1 MFADINIQTIENQ
14 DLTVVGLVEN
24 VDYESSVIENLE
36 ENLLCV
42 GNTDCPNEL
51 SCLEQKC
58 TNPCNLNPCGINTQC
73 QVMSHRPIC
82 SCLPGYNGDPFNTGC
97 TLTDSGIFCFKMNI
111 FIVQFFNLISIIYL
125 ISVQNPCSPNPCG
138 SNAIC
143 KKHESFE
150 RVATCYCIPGYSGD
164 PFWSCQPE

>member
-82 SCLPGYNGDPFNTGC
+82 SCLPGYNGNPFNTGC
-97 TLTDSGIFCFKMNI
+97 TLTDSGILFCEYI
-111 FIVQFFNLISIIYL
+111 LIRY
-125 ISVQNPCSPNPCG
+125 
-138 SNAIC
+138 IC
-143 KKHESFE
+143 KQC
-150 RVATCYCIPGYSGD
+150 AYTC
-164 PFWSCQPE
+164 